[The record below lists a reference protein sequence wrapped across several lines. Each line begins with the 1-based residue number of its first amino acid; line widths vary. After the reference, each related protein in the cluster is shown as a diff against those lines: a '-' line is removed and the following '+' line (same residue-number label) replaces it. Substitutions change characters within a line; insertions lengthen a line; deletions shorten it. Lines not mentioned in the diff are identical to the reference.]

1 MNTSLK
7 DNRINKAVEL
17 FTSGQ
22 LNKCLSTVLK
32 LIKIYPT
39 EPFLF
44 NLAGVVNAS
53 MHNYEKSIRSYKK
66 ALLLNSEYIEVY
78 NNIGVAY
85 KEWGKPDIALKYLKE
100 AIRLN
105 PSYSEAYNNI
115 GNAQKDLSQ
124 LDEAIDN
131 YSKAIELNP
140 SYVDAMCNKGISLA
154 LQEKYEESLELYQNA
169 MALSPENIDIKYYI
183 SDVYFNLGKYKKAE
197 SFINSFKNDI
207 VLSPSFFD
215 LFGRI
220 LQKTGSSNALKYY
233 KQALIGNIKDTDTL
247 NNIGNLLECKKQ

>member
-1 MNTSLK
+1 MDQDLK
-7 DNRINKAVEL
+7 DKRINEVINL
-17 FTSGQ
+17 FTSGM
-22 LNKCLSTVLK
+22 LDACIKKTRE
-32 LIKIYPT
+32 LISLYYPQ

-44 NLAGVVNAS
+44 NLLGVANGAEG
-53 MHNYEKSIRSYKK
+53 NFEEAIISYKE
-66 ALLLNSEYIEVY
+66 ALSLNSQYSEVY

-105 PSYSEAYNNI
+105 PSYSEAYNNL

-154 LQEKYEESLELYQNA
+154 LQEKYEKSLD
-169 MALSPENIDIKYYI
+169 S
-183 SDVYFNLGKYKKAE
+183 
-197 SFINSFKNDI
+197 
-207 VLSPSFFD
+207 
-215 LFGRI
+215 
-220 LQKTGSSNALKYY
+220 
-233 KQALIGNIKDTDTL
+233 
-247 NNIGNLLECKKQ
+247 